1 MTKYSIS
8 QEKELRE
15 IGTFNLASA
24 TKFAEKHGL
33 PVRSVIPKIKSLG
46 LTYETKK
53 TGTVSREA
61 ASGSRERNKAQ
72 IVASVQTILALDLR
86 SLGSMTNTDLQ
97 ELEKRLLEVA
107 RG

>member
-53 TGTVSREA
+53 SAGVSREA

-72 IVASVQTILALDLR
+72 IVASVQAILALDLR
-86 SLGSMTNTDLQ
+86 SFSNMTNTDLQ
-97 ELEKRLLEVA
+97 ELEACLLKIA